1 MGKELTLNMII
12 QRTRSD
18 KFDSI
23 KNLNVWGNDL
33 DDISIIRE
41 LPNLE
46 VLSLSVNHITS
57 LKEFAACPRLTE
69 LYLRKNDVADLSEV
83 QYLTSLK
90 HLRVLWLWDNPC
102 SQIPNYRPI
111 VIKLLPYLA
120 KLDNT
125 EITPEERE
133 AAAKASID
141 FSSEEESCP
150 RERMEAY
157 PQVKRESPAQ
167 ERVKPV
173 AREYLK
179 KKSEP
184 VSVMMDC
191 ADERPIAV
199 KRQKTL
205 QASSANE
212 DYTQENKSENILC
225 AVLALL
231 KELDVKGLELV
242 KRDVDRKIAAKR

>member
-33 DDISIIRE
+33 DDVSIIRE

-46 VLSLSVNHITS
+46 VLSLSVNHIST
-57 LKEFAACPRLTE
+57 LKDFAACPKLTE
-69 LYLRKNDVADLSEV
+69 LYLRKNDVADLAEV

-102 SQIPNYRPI
+102 AQSPAYRSI

-125 EITPEERE
+125 EITEEERQ
-133 AAAKASID
+133 AAAKAPID
-141 FSSEEESCP
+141 FNFEPEECP
-150 RERMEAY
+150 RERMEVYQA
-157 PQVKRESPAQ
+157 KKESPVQ

-173 AREYLK
+173 SREYLK

-184 VSVMMDC
+184 VSGMMGDVE
-191 ADERPIAV
+191 DRPV
-199 KRQKTL
+199 
-205 QASSANE
+205 
-212 DYTQENKSENILC
+212 
-225 AVLALL
+225 
-231 KELDVKGLELV
+231 LV
-242 KRDVDRKIAAKR
+242 KEAKNTTS